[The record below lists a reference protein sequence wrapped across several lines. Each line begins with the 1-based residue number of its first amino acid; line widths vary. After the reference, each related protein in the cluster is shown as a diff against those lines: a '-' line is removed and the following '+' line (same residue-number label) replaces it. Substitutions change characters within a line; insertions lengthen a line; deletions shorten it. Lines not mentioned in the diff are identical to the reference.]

1 MRAGLQV
8 LLVEDDE
15 IIARALTMK
24 LNVDGH
30 QVRWAYSAAT
40 ALDYA
45 RDVPPEAVL
54 LDIGLPD
61 RDGYALARDLR
72 AGVLP
77 TNAAIIVL
85 TGLPR
90 ASPVRADEH
99 LIDLHLMKPIDVDQL
114 SSLLHYARHLRT
126 SHA

>member
-15 IIARALTMK
+15 LIARALTLK
-24 LNVDGH
+24 LSVDGH
-30 QVRWAYSAAT
+30 HVRWAYSAAT
-40 ALDYA
+40 AIDYA
-45 RDVPPEAVL
+45 LDEAPEAVL

-61 RDGYALARDLR
+61 RDGYDLARELR
-72 AGVLP
+72 QRALP
-77 TNAAIIVL
+77 SSAAIIVL

-90 ASPVRADEH
+90 EPTRADEH

-126 SHA
+126 SRA

>member
-1 MRAGLQV
+1 MSGGLQV

-15 IIARALTMK
+15 IIARALTMR
-24 LNVDGH
+24 LSIDGH
-30 QVRWAYSAAT
+30 QVRWAYSAAS
-40 ALDYA
+40 ALDLA
-45 RDVPPEAVL
+45 LATPPDAVL

-61 RDGYALARDLR
+61 RDGYELARELRERALA
-72 AGVLP
+72 A
-77 TNAAIIVL
+77 TAAIIVL

-99 LIDLHLMKPIDVDQL
+99 LIDLHLMKPINVEQL

-126 SHA
+126 SQA